1 MGTHSRTALLH
12 GTVCTLLALLGV
24 SASEPALAMEFRNE
38 AGDVTV
44 NLDTTISAGA
54 SWRMQGRDPASIA
67 IVNGGT
73 SRSPNEDDG
82 DLNYDKHKLY
92 SAPIKATS
100 DLEVKYKTYGFLAR
114 GYYFYDFAY
123 ADQEVS
129 PITGFGPTGRDRL
142 VNYGELLDL
151 FAYGSFDIGG
161 RTLTARVG
169 QQLINWG
176 ESTFIPNGI
185 NIVNPVDV
193 SKLRTPGSEIKE
205 ALLPQPMIWASQ
217 EITDRFTVEGFYQFK
232 WRKVRLDPRGSYFST
247 NDFISDDGDRVFV
260 GFGRR
265 NDQHGAPGIFPV
277 NPTAQAWAVRDADRS
292 PSDGGQYGLA
302 LRTLLPEWRSTEL
315 GLYYVNY
322 HSRSPLVTAV
332 RGGLA
337 TAATIIPGC
346 TIVDVPTFG
355 AVFAATGNAVTA
367 TGASCNAAAGRPAR
381 YFADYPEDIR
391 LWGASFSTPG
401 PFGIALQGEYSYR
414 PNQPLQLAS
423 VELLLAALGL
433 RNNLTGSDAAAF
445 AVPYGTEITGFR
457 RVKMHQAQATAT
469 KAFGPTLGA
478 DQFTV
483 VGEAGYT
490 YLDLPDGVLFNGP
503 GVFLPAP
510 GSSTATSAGSAQPGG
525 AGYATKDSWGYR
537 LLARMDFE
545 NAIGAASLSPRVAFS
560 HDVHGV
566 SPTFN
571 QGAKALTLGLA
582 LNYQQRWLV
591 DVAYTAFFGGRTYS
605 GTDPVA
611 TPGQD
616 PKFASSANP
625 LKDRDFLA
633 ISVSYSF

>member
-1 MGTHSRTALLH
+1 MGKHSRRSLLH
-12 GTVCTLLALLGV
+12 VTACALSATLGA
-24 SASEPALAMEFRNE
+24 SASVPALAMEFRNE

-44 NLDTTISAGA
+44 NFDTTISAGA

-82 DLNYDKHKLY
+82 DLNYDKHDFY
-92 SAPIKATS
+92 SAPVKAIS
-100 DLEVKYKTYGFLAR
+100 DLEVKYKSYGFLVR

-129 PITGFGPTGRDRL
+129 SVTGFGPTGYKRL
-142 VNYGELLDL
+142 AHYGELLDV
-151 FAYGSFDIGG
+151 FAYGSFDLGG
-161 RTLTARVG
+161 RTLTARAG
-169 QQLINWG
+169 QQVVNWG

-185 NIVNPVDV
+185 NVINPVDV

-205 ALLPQPMIWASQ
+205 ALLPEPMIWASQ
-217 EITDRFTVEGFYQFK
+217 ELSKRFTVEGFYQFK

-265 NDQHGAPGIFPV
+265 NDQHGAPGVFPL
-277 NPTAQAWAVRDADRS
+277 NPTAQAWAPRDADRS
-292 PSDGGQYGLA
+292 PSDAGQYGVA
-302 LRTLLPEWRSTEL
+302 LRSFLPEWNDVEL

-322 HSRSPLVTAV
+322 HSRTPIVTGT
-332 RGGLA
+332 RGGLV
-337 TAATIIPGC
+337 TAATILPGC
-346 TIVDVPTFG
+346 TILDVPTFG
-355 AVFAATGNAVTA
+355 ATFAATGNAVTA
-367 TGASCNAAAGRPAR
+367 TTAGCGAAAGQPAR
-381 YFADYPEDIR
+381 YFAEYPERIH
-391 LWGASFSTPG
+391 LWGASFSAPG
-401 PFGIALQGEYSYR
+401 PFGVALQGEYSYR
-414 PNQPLQLAS
+414 PNQPLQVAS

-433 RNNLTGSDAAAF
+433 RNNLTGGDAAAF
-445 AVPYGTEITGFR
+445 AVPYGTEISGFR

-478 DQFTV
+478 SQFTV
-483 VGEAGYT
+483 LGEVGYT

-510 GSSTATSAGSAQPGG
+510 GSSVATSAGSAQPGG
-525 AGYATKDSWGYR
+525 EGYATKDSWGYR

-545 NAIGAASLSPRVAFS
+545 NAIGAAALSPRVAFS

-571 QGAKALTLGLA
+571 QGAKALTFGLA
-582 LNYQQRWLV
+582 LSYQQKWLV
-591 DVAYTAFFGGRTYS
+591 DLGYTAFFGGRTYA

-616 PKFASSANP
+616 ASFASSANP

-633 ISVSYSF
+633 ISISYSF